1 MMLDVSPAE
10 LEMVVTLEEAAA
22 EVEAWLEAAA
32 PRELLETPEDAGAVE
47 LAGLLENT
55 DNVVE
60 PWFAVVEPTCVL
72 DSGALEYVREL
83 WVDSKALEE
92 PKA

>member
-1 MMLDVSPAE
+1 
-10 LEMVVTLEEAAA
+10 
-22 EVEAWLEAAA
+22 
-32 PRELLETPEDAGAVE
+32 VE

>member
-1 MMLDVSPAE
+1 MLDDSPAK

-32 PRELLETPEDAGAVE
+32 PRELLEAPEDACAVE
-47 LAGLLENT
+47 FAGLLENT
-55 DNVVE
+55 DN
-60 PWFAVVEPTCVL
+60 VVEPTCVL
-72 DSGALEYVREL
+72 DSGALEDVREL

-92 PKA
+92 SKA